1 MAVFRVGTPVET
13 KEPRVEVSVTP
24 DNMLPIGKHLFR
36 LTVVDDSGNVSKP
49 SDVVVVVL
57 DDQAPTAILKAP
69 SRISAGQSFLLDG
82 SASTDLP
89 PGKIASFTWT
99 LVE

>member
-1 MAVFRVGTPVET
+1 MSTFRVGTPIET
-13 KEPRVEVSVTP
+13 KEPTVQVTVNA
-24 DNMLPIGKHLFR
+24 DNMLGVGKHVFR
-36 LTVVDDSGNVSKP
+36 LVVVDDSGNVSKP
-49 SDVVVVVL
+49 SDVSVVVL

-69 SRISAGQSFLLDG
+69 SRVSAGQSFMLDG

-89 PGKIASFTWT
+89 PGKIVTYTWT